1 VAAEF
6 EAGTHRVGVSLV
18 DASRTFHGSVL
29 KLDVPRIA
37 SGLLGRFCSELPDP
51 LSSRLGGSPKPKGD
65 DMYVYEVRFLFQGRS
80 LAETIKATS
89 GGDAIHAIRAR
100 YPGAAIFGAT
110 RVS

>member
-1 VAAEF
+1 
-6 EAGTHRVGVSLV
+6 
-18 DASRTFHGSVL
+18 
-29 KLDVPRIA
+29 
-37 SGLLGRFCSELPDP
+37 
-51 LSSRLGGSPKPKGD
+51 
-65 DMYVYEVRFLFQGRS
+65 MYVYEVRFLFQGRS